1 VIAVV
6 DIGNTRTKC
15 ALYGATGALEKEQTF
30 PTGGGI
36 PSEGTTFFQKFSQAV
51 IGSVVPTLTPLW
63 ERFFQDHGVH
73 AHVASAASPWGF
85 TIGTEYPEKTGIDRL
100 ANLEGALSQP
110 GNVLVIDAGTATKFD
125 LLEGMTKRSFPGG
138 AIAPGLGISYEA
150 LLAQTAQLPRI
161 ELAKH
166 SPVIGYNT
174 ETAIRSGVLHGF
186 AAQVDGMVVRMF
198 EERQLPPTT
207 SVIATGGNAHFLHGR
222 ARFVTHIKPHLT
234 LDGLYA
240 LSRKV

>member
-1 VIAVV
+1 MIAVV

-15 ALYGATGALEKEQTF
+15 GLFDGQGRLEKSTSF

-36 PSEGTTFFQKFSQAV
+36 PSEGTSFFEKFSGAV

-63 ERFFQDHGVH
+63 ERLFLDHGVH

-85 TIGTEYPEKTGIDRL
+85 AIETENPEKTGVDRL
-100 ANLEGALSQP
+100 ANLEGALSFP
-110 GNVLVIDAGTATKFD
+110 GSLLVIDAGTATKYD
-125 LLEGMTKRSFPGG
+125 LLEGMSKRSFPGG
-138 AIAPGLGISYEA
+138 AIAPGVEISFEA

-166 SPVIGYNT
+166 SPVVGYNT

-186 AAQVDGMVVRMF
+186 AAQVDGMILRILD
-198 EERQLPPTT
+198 ERKLPPST
-207 SVIATGGNAHFLHGR
+207 VIIATGGNAHFLHGR
-222 ARFVTHIKPHLT
+222 ARFVTHLKPHLT